1 MSINEDFLEVE
12 VFVCDDC
19 GEKHETKK
27 RLEEH
32 KLKNRVGKAQ
42 RVCIRCKKRF
52 ASVHVLKKHMSEQH
66 LGEINEFT
74 VYACKMCPK
83 VFKAKFYLTSHYK
96 SCHMT
101 TNWTYAQGKE
111 LVNCGK
117 ALTLKLVT
125 GVHSNLMMPEL
136 ERCNEKSARQPSLFR
151 KLNHF
156 LKRMRSFKRD
166 QLHGKVNNH
175 VNQLPTRAQQA
186 TQAQRQNG
194 FSVEQ
199 INKSLNVPSRSNI

>member
-12 VFVCDDC
+12 VFECDDC

-32 KLKNRVGKAQ
+32 ILNNHLGKAQ
-42 RVCIRCKKRF
+42 RVCIRCEKRF
-52 ASVHVLKKHMSEQH
+52 ASVHVLKKHISAQH

-101 TNWTYAQGKE
+101 TNWTYAQGTE
-111 LVNCGK
+111 LGNCGK
-117 ALTLKLVT
+117 ALTLKLVP
-125 GVHSNLMMPEL
+125 GVHSYLMMPEI
-136 ERCNEKSARQPSLFR
+136 RQPSPFR
-151 KLNHF
+151 KMNRINHF
-156 LKRMRSFKRD
+156 LQRMRSFKRD
-166 QLHGKVNNH
+166 QLRGKVNNH

-186 TQAQRQNG
+186 TQAQRQSG
-194 FSVEQ
+194 FSVQQ